1 MNIDTESKSTGVG
14 GGVGVVSLCVVC
26 IYHIC
31 AHVHVDVEAHHM
43 YVRPGFGGDIGVFLD
58 WMQVYLSKQSL
69 PLNSALTPSHWSSLF
84 GVCSTSAG
92 IPSGHHTCLAL
103 SWVWEIWTLVLT
115 LGGKRVLYL
124 LSHLPIPEA
133 ELANPVAE
141 QTISSRRSIFYF
153 WPPFPFLFLSLIHV
167 FLFSGVRIDPRDL
180 DMLDRVPNPLMFPF

>member
-1 MNIDTESKSTGVG
+1 MKGLEAVVTLLFFMNIDTESKSTGVG

-103 SWVWEIWTLVLT
+103 SWVWEI
-115 LGGKRVLYL
+115 
-124 LSHLPIPEA
+124 
-133 ELANPVAE
+133 
-141 QTISSRRSIFYF
+141 
-153 WPPFPFLFLSLIHV
+153 
-167 FLFSGVRIDPRDL
+167 
-180 DMLDRVPNPLMFPF
+180 